1 MTMRVRLSYTVDQED
16 VLKEAA
22 KLIGLS
28 GSDLQHAVEMFQAIQ
43 KELNPPEADD
53 HPNVGKAL
61 EMIDEMREALVN
73 VDTRLGEVTEIV
85 KGYEEYNVIQRN
97 TRDNPLAATPP
108 AGEGDAG

>member
-28 GSDLQHAVEMFQAIQ
+28 GSDLQHAVTMFGTIQ
-43 KELNPPEADD
+43 QELNPAEEED

-61 EMIDEMREALVN
+61 EMIDDMREALVN

-97 TRDNPLAATPP
+97 TRDNPLAAAPP
-108 AGEGDAG
+108 VGEDDGG